1 MSPSFTR
8 VAIASDNR
16 LFATGLGQALS
27 GHSDV
32 IVSLCDP
39 AHESSLAH
47 MAASYDVILLD
58 ALATGEWPRLGTIP
72 DAAVVIFVGAPD
84 NDAWASA
91 ALSAGARG
99 ILTRTAMPEDVVGAV
114 RVVHDGG
121 IWARRRWLNDC
132 VRHAV
137 CDARRRLA
145 ARDVVDAH
153 LSRREREVLR
163 HAATGISNKELA
175 ARLDI
180 SAATVKVH
188 LTRIFQKLG
197 IGSRAAL
204 AAAYHDDDGGGRSY
218 DVPRKLTV
226 ASTRRL

>member
-1 MSPSFTR
+1 MSPTITR
-8 VAIASDNR
+8 VAIASDNC
-16 LFATGLGQALS
+16 LFAAGLGQALS
-27 GHSDV
+27 GHPDV

-39 AHESSLAH
+39 GREPSLARI
-47 MAASYDVILLD
+47 AASHDLILLD
-58 ALATGEWPRLGTIP
+58 ALATGEWPRLGAIP

-99 ILTRTAMPEDVVGAV
+99 ILTRTATPEDVVGAV
-114 RVVHDGG
+114 RVVHGGG

-137 CDARRRLA
+137 GDARRRLA
-145 ARDVVDAH
+145 TRDVVDAH
-153 LSRREREVLR
+153 LSRREREVLG

-180 SAATVKVH
+180 SEATVKVH

-197 IGSRAAL
+197 ISSRAAL
-204 AAAYHDDDGGGRSY
+204 AAAYHDSGDGRSY
-218 DVPRKLTV
+218 DVPRKLAV
-226 ASTRRL
+226 ASNRHQ